1 MALTESQSLINPPQM
16 QIFSSANTRVPHVA
30 PARWRR
36 ATMPRP
42 RETHSTTFSPIASNS
57 NISSWAMLL
66 PSRVCIHIDQC
77 SKLAGTHWYT
87 VTALLY
93 FYLVYSHLLPA
104 HLPCCLYTVHPSPRM
119 RFHRGGR
126 NANSTEGNTPPTLET
141 ALPPHFEDWYS
152 VTLFCQINTMAM
164 CFLHLQQEQ
173 EVMGSSPCHSRWFT
187 RSLHAVAL
195 YACMGDTAR
204 WCSTSHES
212 YTVNFQG
219 YFEICFLSAHRMIL
233 YLPEVSCEA
242 VHVFLRGWLVL

>member
-1 MALTESQSLINPPQM
+1 MLPVHCPPLPQNAISQRRKKRKFNWGEHSPESRN
-16 QIFSSANTRVPHVA
+16 
-30 PARWRR
+30 
-36 ATMPRP
+36 
-42 RETHSTTFSPIASNS
+42 
-57 NISSWAMLL
+57 
-66 PSRVCIHIDQC
+66 
-77 SKLAGTHWYT
+77 GT
-87 VTALLY
+87 
-93 FYLVYSHLLPA
+93 
-104 HLPCCLYTVHPSPRM
+104 
-119 RFHRGGR
+119 
-126 NANSTEGNTPPTLET
+126 
-141 ALPPHFEDWYS
+141 PPHFEHWYS
-152 VTLFCQINTMAM
+152 VTLFCQINAMAM